1 MSVENLVNWLFQTGA
16 VKVCPE
22 NKPFWY
28 TSGTIG
34 PYYINTHFL
43 YGSEKKALELL
54 EYIDAVKSD
63 KLSCPG
69 KLIDTISD
77 NYASD
82 IIFRGLIDSMVEFIN
97 DNIDLDSIDYISGG
111 ERRDWFFSLIIA
123 KLLNKPHITIY
134 KDLEAVVTMAGETST
149 IDSINGSN
157 VLHIADLIT
166 EASSYKRAWIPAVKN
181 ICGQI
186 TNSIAVVDRL
196 QGGGELL
203 EDNDIC
209 SFSMVRIDKGF
220 FDDALNL
227 GLISKGQHDMILEYT
242 RSPRESMRK
251 FIKAHP
257 EFLENALK
265 ADDRTRERAQL
276 CIDSK
281 IYS

>member
-1 MSVENLVNWLFQTGA
+1 MSVEKLVNWLFETGA
-16 VKVCPE
+16 VRVCPE

-43 YGSEKKALELL
+43 YGSEKKALKLL
-54 EYIDAVKSD
+54 EYIDAVKAE
-63 KLSCPG
+63 KLSCPA
-69 KLIDTISD
+69 KLIESIAGNYDSD
-77 NYASD
+77 A
-82 IIFRGLIDSMVEFIN
+82 IFKGVIDCMLQFIN
-97 DNIDLDSIDYISGG
+97 DNIDLDSVDYISGG

-123 KLLNKPHITIY
+123 KLLNKPHIAIY
-134 KDLEAVVTMAGETST
+134 KNLETVVTKSGKTSL
-149 IDSINGSN
+149 IESINGAN

-166 EASSYKRAWIPAVKN
+166 EASSFKRAWIPAIKN

-209 SFSMVRIDKGF
+209 SFSMVKIDKDF
-220 FDDALNL
+220 FDNALKLNL
-227 GLISKGQHDMILEYT
+227 INKGQHEMILEYT
-242 RSPRESMRK
+242 KNPRESMRK
-251 FIKAHP
+251 FIKGHP
-257 EFLENALK
+257 EFLENALM
-265 ADDRTRERAQL
+265 ADDKTRERALL
-276 CIDSK
+276 CIASK